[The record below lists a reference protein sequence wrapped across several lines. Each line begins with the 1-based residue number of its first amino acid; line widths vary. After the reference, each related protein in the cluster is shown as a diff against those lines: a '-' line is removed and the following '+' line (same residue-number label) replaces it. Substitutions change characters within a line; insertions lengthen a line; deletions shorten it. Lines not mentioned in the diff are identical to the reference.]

1 MRFLPAW
8 CRSAGEK
15 MNKRSPWLLPA
26 ALVVALAVTPPVQG
40 QDPPV
45 QAEPPVEVPGH
56 PHADPGEVV
65 AGAGGVQGASAD
77 HHDDHADDEHH
88 EESIW
93 ATLSRLANAALLF
106 GGLYYFLRGPIGRY
120 ISGRQEQVRADLALA
135 SDMRADAA
143 RRLEQI
149 EAQLEGLPAELE
161 LVKQRGAE
169 EVAAEERRIQERA
182 EVERGRLVAQVQR
195 EIAQQTRTA
204 RQSLREHAA
213 ALAVGVAEARLRET
227 LTGDEHRALADDY
240 IARVGGPS

>member
-1 MRFLPAW
+1 MRSFPAW
-8 CRSAGEK
+8 CRSACEK
-15 MNKRSPWLLPA
+15 MNKRSRWLLPA
-26 ALVVALAVTPPVQG
+26 ALLVALATA
-40 QDPPV
+40 PPV
-45 QAEPPVEVPGH
+45 QAQDEPAQGPPPVEVPGH

-65 AGAGGVQGASAD
+65 EGAGGVHGTSTD
-77 HHDDHADDEHH
+77 HHDDDAHH
-88 EESIW
+88 GESIW

-106 GGLYYFLRGPIGRY
+106 GGLFYFLRGPIGRY
-120 ISGRQEQVRADLALA
+120 ISGRQGQVRADLALA
-135 SDMRADAA
+135 SDMRVDAA

-149 EAQLEGLPAELE
+149 EAQLQGLPAELE

-182 EVERGRLVAQVQR
+182 EVERARLVAQVQR

-227 LTGDEHRALADDY
+227 LTADEQRALADDY
-240 IARVGGPS
+240 IARLGGPS